1 MKRFAGMVAAIM
13 LLVLPAAS
21 AQPQQ
26 RRPLD
31 ALKSRIENITRSIN
45 ARWGVYIRCIE
56 SGEEIVINADEQM
69 DTMSTIKIPLM
80 VEVYRQAE
88 EGRFKLSDMHTLK
101 EAEKQP
107 GTGILQRWAEGTLMS
122 LKDLVDLMI
131 IVSDNTATD
140 IMFRRVGG
148 IEAVN
153 RLMDSYGYDK
163 IRATGLA
170 EEWFR
175 ALNERKDSAAFHRE
189 AKHPYGLGTP
199 RQIGLLLEKIERGEA
214 VSKEASDQMLRHLRG
229 QLYATRIPR
238 YLALTPFPN
247 RPPHKTGDFLP
258 YIGNDVGVLEG
269 NGRRVVVSVFTANH
283 FGNGFV
289 LEDAIGRI
297 AEQIANYF
305 GTRNP
310 QRAADQGE
318 K

>member
-1 MKRFAGMVAAIM
+1 MVAAIM

-26 RRPLD
+26 RPPLD

-56 SGEEIVINADEQM
+56 SGEEIAINADEQM

-80 VEVYRQAE
+80 VEAYRQAE
-88 EGRFKLSDMHTLK
+88 EGKFKLSDMHALK

-107 GTGILQRWAEGTLMS
+107 GTGVLQRWAEGTLMS

-140 IMFRRVGG
+140 ILFRRVGG
-148 IEAVN
+148 PAAVN
-153 RLMDSYGYDK
+153 KLMDTYGYDR

-170 EEWFR
+170 EDWFKALR
-175 ALNERKDSAAFHRE
+175 ARNDAAAFHRE
-189 AKHPYGLGTP
+189 GKNPYGLATP
-199 RQIGLLLEKIERGEA
+199 RQMGLLLEKLEKGEA
-214 VSKEASDQMLRHLRG
+214 VSKEASEQMLRHLRG

-238 YLALTPFPN
+238 NLAFTPYGT

-258 YIGNDVGVLEG
+258 YIGNDVGVLELAG
-269 NGRRVVVSVFTANH
+269 KRVVVSIFTAGH
-283 FGNGFV
+283 FGLGTI
-289 LEDAIGRI
+289 LEEAIGRI
-297 AEQIANYF
+297 TEQAGSYF
-305 GTRNP
+305 GSRP
-310 QRAADQGE
+310 DGR
-318 K
+318 

>member
-1 MKRFAGMVAAIM
+1 MARTKLILIAAF
-13 LLVLPAAS
+13 LFTTGF
-21 AQPQQ
+21 QQQ
-26 RRPLD
+26 RT
-31 ALKSRIENITRSIN
+31 AIEGLKGRVEAISRSVN
-45 ARWGVYIRCIE
+45 AKWGIYVKSLE
-56 SGEEIVINADEQM
+56 TGEEIAINADEQM
-69 DTMSTIKIPLM
+69 DTMSVIKIPVM
-80 VEVYRQAE
+80 VEAYRQE
-88 EGRFKLSDMHTLK
+88 SEGKFKLSDMHTLK
-101 EAEKQP
+101 NSEKQP
-107 GTGILQRWAEGTLMS
+107 GTGILQRWAEGTSLS
-122 LKDLVDLMI
+122 LKDIIDLMI

-199 RQIGLLLEKIERGEA
+199 RQMGLLLEKIEKGEA
-214 VSKEASDQMLRHLRG
+214 VSKEASEQMLRHLRG

-238 YLALTPFPN
+238 YLALTPFPS

-297 AEQIANYF
+297 TEQIANYF
-305 GTRNP
+305 GTRDS
-310 QRAADQGE
+310 QRAANQGE